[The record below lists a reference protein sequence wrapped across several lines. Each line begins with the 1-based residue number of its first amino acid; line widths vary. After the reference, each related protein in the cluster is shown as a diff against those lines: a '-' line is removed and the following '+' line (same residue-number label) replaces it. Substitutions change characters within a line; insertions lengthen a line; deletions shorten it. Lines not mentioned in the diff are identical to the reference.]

1 MTNYEQWQVDRY
13 GNILPPNGKTAISG
27 STSTNNPN
35 STMSDDERMI
45 RMHADALRYL
55 QEIEIARRLKT
66 INPDLAQQCDD
77 QVKKS
82 SLAYAERMTVVVA
95 NILMKLNSP
104 SPR

>member
-13 GNILPPNGKTAISG
+13 GNILPPNGKTPG
-27 STSTNNPN
+27 SNPATPG

-55 QEIEIARRLKT
+55 QEIEIARRLKA

-82 SLAYAERMTVVVA
+82 SYDYAEQMTIVVA
-95 NILMKLNSP
+95 NLLMKLNSP